1 MEFLT
6 ILNTLIA
13 IINLVILAVIAVL
26 MRQKQPPD
34 YASLF
39 AQPKETQGMTEE
51 EREEFLDADREQVQA
66 FRDAISGLNAFMT
79 GRDEE
84 KNDVERQELDF

>member
-1 MEFLT
+1 MELLA
-6 ILNTLIA
+6 ILNTLLA
-13 IINLVILAVIAVL
+13 VINLVILAVIAVL
-26 MRQKQPPD
+26 MRPKQPPD
-34 YASLF
+34 YGHLF
-39 AQPKETQGMTEE
+39 TQPEETRGMTEE
-51 EREEFLDADREQVQA
+51 ECEEFLDADRAQVQA